1 MVAIGICI
9 AINLAGSG
17 SRCHG
22 RAIVMSVLPFGERG
36 AGIVAGTVEGLA
48 DVARVLESRRHFLVA
63 GEGSHLLLP
72 RISSKQPDTCAM
84 TTAYLN
90 TQV

>member
-1 MVAIGICI
+1 MAIRICI

-22 RAIVMSVLPFGERG
+22 RAVVVSVLPFGERG
-36 AGIVAGTVEGLA
+36 AGIVAGTVKGLA
-48 DVARVLESRRHFLVA
+48 GVARVLESGRHFLVA

-72 RISSKQPDTCAM
+72 RISSKQPDTSAK
-84 TTAYLN
+84 TTALV
-90 TQV
+90 TFVSS